1 MQDFPEL
8 LTSSPLSQTV
18 HIDAINPRGMQL
30 SKVHSI
36 EETCT
41 PDMENVIT
49 ETDNPPT
56 AEILSSRMTGKGSVI
71 IQFTE
76 RTTFHG
82 IRYIAED
89 GCILR
94 K

>member
-1 MQDFPEL
+1 MF
-8 LTSSPLSQTV
+8 
-18 HIDAINPRGMQL
+18 N
-30 SKVHSI
+30 VHSI

-41 PDMENVIT
+41 PDMENGIT
-49 ETDNPPT
+49 KTDNPPM
-56 AEILSSRMTGKGSVI
+56 AEILSSPKTGKGNVI

-94 K
+94 R